1 MTDIPINPVTRR
13 VQFTGNTGTGPFAF
27 TFNIFVSSDIAVY
40 KNSTLLTLTTDY
52 TVTIAADGTG
62 SVTLTGSGSGTPVIL
77 ADVLTIVGARDLS
90 RTTDFVTAGDL
101 RAVTLNEQLDST
113 VIMAQQLDEKSDRAL
128 KFDQFD
134 VYGDA
139 TLPVKASRLGAV
151 LAFNAT
157 TGNPEAG
164 PTIADVSTLA
174 AITADIAT
182 LADIQ
187 DGTVATDAITNVNT
201 IRTDVTTVAG
211 VAANVTTVAGIS
223 ANVTTV
229 AGVSANVTT
238 VAGIDTE
245 VSTLAGLD
253 TEILALYA
261 DLANINTKVGK
272 TADTGS
278 AILPAGTTGQRD
290 VTPTAGYIR
299 YNTTTN
305 SFEGYGASW
314 MPVSGASAST
324 VVTKPDAYTVGS
336 SDLGYILIFTGSG
349 NEYATLGSAATLGSG
364 FYVTII
370 NQSGN
375 THIINRTGSDTFTNN
390 GSTGDTSYKLASGA
404 SVTLVSDGTSKWLSK
419 NIAPYLYAECNNNSG
434 DFNPVATGSGSVALG
449 RSAAAYGTTSFA
461 AGTNSSY
468 GGSTTNGSGAV
479 ALGGSYASGTDSFAA
494 AIADNTSSYGA
505 TGANSIAI
513 GQLAKATAA
522 NSVAIGDTAT
532 STTANL
538 IALGGTTDTVQIS
551 GTYTLPTTD
560 GTTGQVLTTD
570 GSGAV
575 TFADAG
581 GGGTALELYAENPSS
596 PTAPSATGANAV
608 AIGTGAVASGTN
620 STALGRANAGG
631 LDSFAAAI
639 GNVSATYGA
648 QANGSISIGTLSKA
662 TIIAG
667 TAVGYGATST
677 HQASSAFGYAAT
689 TTANNQIALGG
700 SGITARISGAYTLPT
715 TDGTNG
721 QVLTTD
727 GSGAVTFA
735 TAGGGGASEY
745 TIDNKTLAYTVVSGD
760 LGKILNYTSGTVDV
774 TLTALSSLTTG
785 FHVSIWNS
793 GTGVISIKPNSVDGI
808 GVSAGNDYDSSDPL
822 KLEMGT
828 GVTLVNSG
836 TYWQIYSEKAYDYY
850 HHSVTLGANA
860 KASNNYAMA
869 LGNGSSA
876 SGVGAIAVG
885 TGQGHAT
892 TASSSHAVAIGLSTA
907 SGSNS
912 TALGTSYASGSHS
925 FAAAITN
932 NTSSYGATGANSVAI
947 GDRVK
952 ATGNYSSGIGRLNT
966 VSGPNGAGAIGQSL
980 TVSGEGAFAAGH
992 TCFASGAYSQAI
1004 GSGANTQSIYGKFAK
1019 ASGYFSNYAD
1029 RQYGLLVLAGQT
1041 TDATP
1046 KALTANNSTASTTN
1060 QIILPNNSAFSFS
1073 GTIIARQQAA
1083 DGSNYASWE
1092 IKGALLRDANAAS
1105 TVLGNG
1111 IVNKLFATAGASAW
1125 AIALTAD
1132 TTNGGLKIE
1141 ATGAAATDIRWVATV
1156 NTSEVTYA

>member
-494 AIADNTSSYGA
+494 AIG
-505 TGANSIAI
+505 
-513 GQLAKATAA
+513 
-522 NSVAIGDTAT
+522 
-532 STTANL
+532 
-538 IALGGTTDTVQIS
+538 
-551 GTYTLPTTD
+551 
-560 GTTGQVLTTD
+560 
-570 GSGAV
+570 
-575 TFADAG
+575 
-581 GGGTALELYAENPSS
+581 
-596 PTAPSATGANAV
+596 
-608 AIGTGAVASGTN
+608 
-620 STALGRANAGG
+620 
-631 LDSFAAAI
+631 
-639 GNVSATYGA
+639 
-648 QANGSISIGTLSKA
+648 
-662 TIIAG
+662 
-667 TAVGYGATST
+667 
-677 HQASSAFGYAAT
+677 
-689 TTANNQIALGG
+689 
-700 SGITARISGAYTLPT
+700 
-715 TDGTNG
+715 
-721 QVLTTD
+721 
-727 GSGAVTFA
+727 
-735 TAGGGGASEY
+735 
-745 TIDNKTLAYTVVSGD
+745 
-760 LGKILNYTSGTVDV
+760 
-774 TLTALSSLTTG
+774 
-785 FHVSIWNS
+785 
-793 GTGVISIKPNSVDGI
+793 
-808 GVSAGNDYDSSDPL
+808 
-822 KLEMGT
+822 
-828 GVTLVNSG
+828 
-836 TYWQIYSEKAYDYY
+836 
-850 HHSVTLGANA
+850 
-860 KASNNYAMA
+860 
-869 LGNGSSA
+869 
-876 SGVGAIAVG
+876 
-885 TGQGHAT
+885 
-892 TASSSHAVAIGLSTA
+892 
-907 SGSNS
+907 
-912 TALGTSYASGSHS
+912 
-925 FAAAITN
+925 N
-932 NTSSYGATGANSVAI
+932 NTSSYGATGADSVAI
-947 GDRVK
+947 GQDAR
-952 ATGNYSSGIGRLNT
+952 ATGLRS
-966 VSGPNGAGAIGQSL
+966 VAIGYSATATARSYALSAYGYASADYGATLFGARASSEVKGKAAYGPAYLVGQGEVQGGML
-980 TVSGEGAFAAGH
+980 VCTV
-992 TCFASGAYSQAI
+992 
-1004 GSGANTQSIYGKFAK
+1004 
-1019 ASGYFSNYAD
+1019 
-1029 RQYGLLVLAGQT
+1029 QT
-1041 TDATP
+1041 TDAT
-1046 KALTANNSTASTTN
+1046 ASTLTTTN
-1060 QIILPNNSAFSFS
+1060 GSASTNNQVVLPNNSVYGFT
-1073 GTIIARQQAA
+1073 GTIIARENSAQTNDFAV
-1083 DGSNYASWE
+1083 WE
-1092 IKGALLRDANAAS
+1092 VKGGAVRAAS
-1105 TVLGNG
+1105 AATTALGSYN
-1111 IVNKLFATAGASAW
+1111 INKISESTGAAAW
-1125 AIALTAD
+1125 AIAISAD
-1132 TTNGGLKIE
+1132 TTNGAIAFTVTGE
-1141 ATGAAATDIRWVATV
+1141 AAHSIRWVATI
-1156 NTSEVTYA
+1156 NTTEVTY